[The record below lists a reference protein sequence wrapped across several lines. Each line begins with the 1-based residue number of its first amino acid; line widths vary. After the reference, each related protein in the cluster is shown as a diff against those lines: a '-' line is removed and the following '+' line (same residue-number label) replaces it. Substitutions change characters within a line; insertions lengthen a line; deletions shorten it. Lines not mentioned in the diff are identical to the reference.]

1 MPIIVQKYGG
11 SSVSTVDNI
20 NLVAQR
26 VVDTVAQGYQVVVVV
41 SAMGNTTN
49 ELIALAKKVHP
60 SPPLRELDLLVSVG
74 ERVSM
79 SLLAMAINKLEKTAK
94 SFTGS
99 QSGIVTNTQ
108 HGSADVIDVHPH
120 RILRALEE
128 GHIAIV
134 AGFQGMSVEK
144 EVTTLGRG
152 GSDTTAVA
160 LAAALKAE
168 YCEICSDVAGVYSTD
183 PRLVPEAVL
192 LSELGLEQAIAMAK
206 NGAKVLQLEALEWCQ
221 RAGINLVANATK
233 KPFGAGTVLR
243 NTTTKNSVVLS
254 IDTQLGMLCD
264 PSVEVQEKLAP
275 HIRYATNIQ
284 GSVVWVVDKRN
295 IHFTIELEPVA
306 TISIIGDIDFTLR
319 QHLYIHQ
326 NVQFW
331 WQDAVGI
338 SAVVEVDHCKELL
351 QEFHAYIYPSVE
363 NDS

>member
-1 MPIIVQKYGG
+1 MSIIVQKYGG
-11 SSVSTVDNI
+11 SSVSTVENI
-20 NLVAQR
+20 NVVARR
-26 VVDTVAQGYQVVVVV
+26 VVATVEQGYQVVVVV

-79 SLLAMAINKLEKTAK
+79 SLLAMAIDKLQKTAK

-120 RILRALEE
+120 RILRALED

-134 AGFQGMSVEK
+134 AGFQGMSVDK

-183 PRLVPEAVL
+183 PRLVPEAIL

-233 KPFGAGTVLR
+233 NPFGTGTVLR
-243 NTTTKNSVVLS
+243 NATKQNSVVLT
-254 IDTQLGMLCD
+254 IDTQLGMISD
-264 PSVEVQEKLAP
+264 PSLEVQEKLAP
-275 HIRYATNIQ
+275 YIRYATNRN
-284 GSVVWVVDKRN
+284 GSMVWIVDRRN
-295 IHFTIELEPVA
+295 IHFTIEVEPVA
-306 TISIIGDIDFTLR
+306 TISIIGDMEVSLR
-319 QHLYIHQ
+319 RLLYTHPK
-326 NVQFW
+326 VQFW

-338 SAVVEVDHCKELL
+338 SAVVAVEHSKELL
-351 QEFHAYIYPSVE
+351 QEFHAYIYTNTE
-363 NDS
+363 T